1 MVRHK
6 CFAFS
11 SVGRGDV
18 VASVTRCWNKS
29 GPIFLKVKRQ
39 QQFLH
44 KNDVFQNSSKSHQIF
59 GLLWDENL
67 CQILAKVFQSGHTGC
82 GKVSF
87 QDFNFSNTRF
97 VSVASNLFPKP

>member
-1 MVRHK
+1 MMFFK
-6 CFAFS
+6 IAQK
-11 SVGRGDV
+11 
-18 VASVTRCWNKS
+18 VTKY
-29 GPIFLKVKRQ
+29 L
-39 QQFLH
+39 
-44 KNDVFQNSSKSHQIF
+44 DYF
-59 GLLWDENL
+59 GMKIC